1 MPEGPEVHTLAKAI
15 NFYFN
20 ETKSS
25 ESVVSHGKHLMLINA
40 KEDWSFGLNGTV
52 YIDSNN
58 RLTKVNSGYIPGE
71 VVKFDYTNEVINSGI
86 DWINCSKA
94 DIEDA
99 INTQFVKSKKMLG
112 PLLLDQSI
120 IAGIGVAW
128 GSEILYKANL
138 LPNVKAYLQDLS
150 KLADIM
156 FTIGSEI
163 RTIYGFHL
171 LEMSTVELKDFINQW
186 FTNLYEIRN
195 MKVYKKGTQ
204 VTVGGRKWWIS
215 NGVATVKS
223 ETTAKSDKVVAIKS
237 TSIDVIDKKSKLN
250 DIKIELIEDE

>member
-1 MPEGPEVHTLAKAI
+1 MPEGPEVHALAKAI

-20 ETKSS
+20 DTKGGET
-25 ESVVSHGKHLMLINA
+25 VVSHGKHLMLVKA

-58 RLTKVNSGYIPGE
+58 RLTKVNSGYVPGE
-71 VVKFDYTNEVINSGI
+71 VTNFDYTNEVIQSGV

-94 DIEDA
+94 DLEEA
-99 INTQFVKSKKMLG
+99 INNHFVKSKKMLG
-112 PLLLDQSI
+112 PLLLDQNI
-120 IAGIGVAW
+120 IAGVGVAW
-128 GSEILYKANL
+128 GSEILHKAGL

-150 KLADIM
+150 QLADIM

-163 RTIYGFHL
+163 RTLYGFHL

-186 FTNLYEIRN
+186 FTNLYEIRQ

-215 NGVATVKS
+215 DKVTTVKS
-223 ETTAKSDKVVAIKS
+223 VA
-237 TSIDVIDKKSKLN
+237 TGVNKKNKLN
-250 DIKIELIEDE
+250 DIQIELIEDE

>member
-1 MPEGPEVHTLAKAI
+1 MPEGPEVHALAKAI

-20 ETKSS
+20 DTKSK
-25 ESVVSHGKHLMLINA
+25 ETVVSHGKHLMLVEA

-58 RLTKVNSGYIPGE
+58 RLTKVNSGYVPGE
-71 VVKFDYTNEVINSGI
+71 VVKFDYTNEVINSGV

-94 DIEDA
+94 DLTDA
-99 INTQFVKSKKMLG
+99 INTHFVKSKKMLG

-120 IAGIGVAW
+120 IAGVGVAW
-128 GSEILYKANL
+128 GSEILHKANL

-150 KLADIM
+150 QLADVM
-156 FTIGSEI
+156 YTIGSEI

-171 LEMSTVELKDFINQW
+171 LEMSTVELKDFINRW
-186 FTNLYEIRN
+186 FTNLYEIRQ

-215 NGVATVKS
+215 KTTGVSNEVATVKS
-223 ETTAKSDKVVAIKS
+223 ETTAKSAATVN
-237 TSIDVIDKKSKLN
+237 KKGKLN
-250 DIKIELIEDE
+250 DIHIELIEDE

>member
-20 ETKSS
+20 EIKSS

-71 VVKFDYTNEVINSGI
+71 VVKFDYTNEVINSGV

-99 INTQFVKSKKMLG
+99 INTHFVKSKKMLG

-128 GSEILYKANL
+128 GSEILHKANL

-171 LEMSTVELKDFINQW
+171 LEMSTVELKDFINRW
-186 FTNLYEIRN
+186 FTNLYEIRQ

-223 ETTAKSDKVVAIKS
+223 EMTAKSDKVVAIKS